1 MIRRRYETHDETMRR
16 LERKKRIAQMR
27 LEERKIKFEILK
39 LHIPILRFK
48 VKFKKLIVLMC
59 IVSIILYTIA
69 AILLQY
75 YTSTELSP
83 TLTTAVYAFF
93 GSELIGT
100 AGISIFD
107 KKYETANS
115 STTIADEDKNAVG

>member
-1 MIRRRYETHDETMRR
+1 MIRTKYETHDETMRR
-16 LERKKRIAQMR
+16 LERKRKIAQMK

-39 LHIPILRFK
+39 LYIPILRTK
-48 VKFKKLIVLMC
+48 IKFKKLIVLTC
-59 IVSIILYTIA
+59 IASIISYTIA

-75 YTSTELSP
+75 HTSIELSP
-83 TLTTAVYAFF
+83 TLTTAVYTFF

-115 STTIADEDKNAVG
+115 SISGTNEETNAVG

>member
-1 MIRRRYETHDETMRR
+1 MFRTKYETHEETMRR

-59 IVSIILYTIA
+59 IASIIS
-69 AILLQY
+69 